1 MITLTAN
8 SINELNLIWKKLRSD
23 FQAIESIHLDPK
35 TTLYRM
41 VISQPELTKM
51 MRSVADK
58 VIDRLDIY
66 EDGAMEGCLSL
77 KQFDHRIEENG
88 SQYPSLEP
96 IAKIWGVISNADRK
110 AVYAY
115 LRAEVGEDVQE
126 AELTQPTE

>member
-51 MRSVADK
+51 MRGVADK
-58 VIDRLDIY
+58 VIDRVDVY
-66 EDGAMEGCLSL
+66 EDGAMTGCLSL
-77 KQFDHRIEENG
+77 KQFDQRIEENAA
-88 SQYPSLEP
+88 QFPSLEP
-96 IAKIWGVISNADRK
+96 LAKIWNVISNTDRK

-115 LRAEVGEDVQE
+115 LRGEIGEEVQE
-126 AELTQPTE
+126 EKAVSA